1 MVNYG
6 WICPKCGRVYAP
18 TQMMCLYCGGS
29 SISKQTDS
37 AQPYVPL
44 QDLARATSN
53 KIENY
58 TTTLNGVSN
67 LSNCVIEG
75 SGVDTSITLDS
86 KSIPFT
92 PCYAYDKKSGKVVC
106 LPQSWDVDVY
116 EGGYSVKE
124 DFEWEVYSFE

>member
-18 TQMMCLYCGGS
+18 TQTMCLYCGGG

-37 AQPYVPL
+37 TQPYTPE
-44 QDLARATSN
+44 QDLARATCN
-53 KIENY
+53 KIEKY
-58 TTTLNGVSN
+58 TTTTLSGVSN
-67 LSNCVIEG
+67 LSNCIIEG

-92 PCYAYDKKSGKVVC
+92 PCSAC
-106 LPQSWDVDVY
+106 
-116 EGGYSVKE
+116 EGQPYKCDLE
-124 DFEWEVYSFE
+124 NHK